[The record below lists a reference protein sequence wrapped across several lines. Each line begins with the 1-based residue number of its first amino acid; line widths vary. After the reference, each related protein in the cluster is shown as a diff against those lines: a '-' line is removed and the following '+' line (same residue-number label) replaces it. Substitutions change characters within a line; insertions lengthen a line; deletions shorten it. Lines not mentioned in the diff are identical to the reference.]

1 MSYANPLKRK
11 SGFTLIELMVA
22 VVVLLVVMIAVGRIF
37 SVTSSVSASGVAI
50 SETLQQ
56 AVAIEQQ
63 LREDISKVSDDGFL
77 AIRHVAVPNNIYQ
90 YILIDDT
97 QPETAII
104 RFDQLVFIRLGTTTP
119 VGLISSGSGDFA
131 GQTFASVVYYG
142 HGVSFPDLTSED
154 RSEYDEDFTIYT
166 EDPILLLNEDDDN
179 PVITPWYQG
188 TVEFETTAYTGQQG
202 AEFYEVDG
210 FGGIINAT
218 QQLPSKWMLCRQST
232 ALADDDQDPRAADKK
247 RRYSANGLSTHSIF
261 PDDPR
266 FDTIDPHVQRG
277 RVDIVST
284 HLGDLRQSILNRFDN
299 LGNLT
304 GNARHWVQWETNT
317 LDQQELIASLLQW
330 PRIEAMPPSA
340 FRNDQMLMM
349 HGLAQGVVSFQI
361 EWMYKEGVGRAMSA
375 DGVAHAGY
383 EYANNYSQP
392 WWGGSTRED
401 PDDPTSPIV
410 FQTLSDYHASAVSVA
425 DWYDRYYGYC
435 ETPDYEEDC
444 VYQPA
449 IHNVAA
455 EAVWPSYPNWPPYD
469 SNNPFPSDQ
478 SFSLI
483 ERRFEQGEGPPNA
496 FIPVVWDEA
505 FGINEYWTI
514 FGYNGTQPLM
524 ENQIDFCNKEWNTS
538 YAWRYTPRPSALR
551 ITLRLIDR
559 GNRLGVGWTY
569 QFIVDLPEAIR

>member
-1 MSYANPLKRK
+1 MSKINPINRIA
-11 SGFTLIELMVA
+11 GFTLIELMVA
-22 VVVLLVVMIAVGRIF
+22 VIVLLVVMIAVGRIF
-37 SVTSSVSASGVAI
+37 TTTSSVSASGVAI

-63 LREDISKVSDDGFL
+63 LREDIAKISADGFM

-119 VGLISSGSGDFA
+119 VGLRNSGYGDFA

-142 HGVSFPDLTSED
+142 HGVSFPDLASYDQGGNTLNVED
-154 RSEYDEDFTIYT
+154 PELLISDFTQ
-166 EDPILLLNEDDDN
+166 D

-188 TVEFETTAYTGQQG
+188 TVDFNTLQYTGSQDTMFQDLG
-202 AEFYEVDG
+202 MDG
-210 FGGIINAT
+210 TTNGT

-232 ALADDDQDPRAADKK
+232 AMGDDDQYARDAVQKTRFAL
-247 RRYSANGLSTHSIF
+247 NGLSTYSIF
-261 PDDPR
+261 PADPR

-284 HLGDLRQSILNRFDN
+284 HLGDLRQSILNNFDTQ
-299 LGNLT
+299 GNVT
-304 GNARHWVQWETNT
+304 GFARPWVQWDTSTT

-383 EYANNYSQP
+383 EYANNFSQP
-392 WWGGSTRED
+392 WWGASARID
-401 PDDPTSPIV
+401 PDDVTSLIEFQKLEHYHDAAIV
-410 FQTLSDYHASAVSVA
+410 TDDWNAGNYDPAVDY
-425 DWYDRYYGYC
+425 
-435 ETPDYEEDC
+435 
-444 VYQPA
+444 
-449 IHNVAA
+449 VAA
-455 EAVWPSYPNWPPYD
+455 ESVWPSY
-469 SNNPFPSDQ
+469 
-478 SFSLI
+478 I
-483 ERRFEQGEGPPNA
+483 EREFVEGEGPDSA
-496 FIPVVWDEA
+496 T
-505 FGINEYWTI
+505 GINEYWSI
-514 FGYNGTQPLM
+514 FGYNGTEPLM
-524 ENQIDFCNKEWNTS
+524 ENPNYNFDPPLYFLNEDMMS
-538 YAWRYTPRPSALR
+538 FAWRYTPRPSALR
-551 ITLRLIDR
+551 ITLRLLDR
-559 GNRLGVGWTY
+559 ENRLGVGWTY